1 MINQYM
7 KRDENNLAIYWPE
20 FAEALKE
27 QGVKDVPEVGTHPH
41 HVKTFLINQK
51 LFPAKWLNRVFSIG
65 GIKWDAQLLMIQTY
79 KHVDV
84 MKDEVYVSA
93 RQIGAKL
100 ANIIYEDDHCLVA
113 FKPVGMS
120 VHGSFKGEINT
131 LDVAV
136 AKYMLENED
145 PIEIRHIHRLDDDTS
160 GPVLYAKHDLAQ
172 QRLDEAMR
180 QKDID
185 RLYIAIVEGVMLKD
199 KGTIDAPIGK
209 NRHNS
214 KARMVSPSGEQA
226 ITHYEVVRRFD
237 RYTEVKFELETGRT
251 HQIRVHSSYIGHPI
265 AGDGLYGATT
275 ELRKTQALHGQ
286 FLIFPHPISQ
296 QQIKVEAPLPR
307 WYVQLVEQIEKS

>member
-1 MINQYM
+1 M

-20 FAEALKE
+20 FSEALQK
-27 QGVKDVPEVGTHPH
+27 QGLTNVPEVGTHPH
-41 HVKTFLINQK
+41 HVKTFLIEQK
-51 LFPAKWLNRVFSIG
+51 LFPAKWLNRVFSVG

-79 KHVDV
+79 KHVDI

-180 QKDID
+180 NKEIE

-199 KGTIDAPIGK
+199 KGTINAPIGK

-214 KARMVSPSGEQA
+214 KARMVSPSGEHA
-226 ITHYEVVRRFD
+226 ITHFEVLRRFD

-286 FLIFPHPISQ
+286 FLLFPHPISNE
-296 QQIKVEAPLPR
+296 QIKVEAPLPR
-307 WYVQLVEQIEKS
+307 WFVQLVEQIEKS